1 VAGIHAMIDQSES
14 FWWSKVEYYTK
25 VKKYKVPFRLLEKI
39 FIFQINAVILNFMEK
54 KKRFLK

>member
-25 VKKYKVPFRLLEKI
+25 VKKYKVPFRLLEKYLY
-39 FIFQINAVILNFMEK
+39 FK
-54 KKRFLK
+54 